1 MSWRSGRSADVAT
14 SPAVDAQ
21 AFAERA
27 TVERLTDACIKW
39 SAARARHRNAPG
51 VGVLRLQHVDR
62 RRVVRVD
69 VRGTAAGDDVGPRRG
84 AWVHERVERAAL
96 RGFDCD
102 EVGRLERSTHVRRAT
117 ACAARAP
124 SGCGSTS
131 CASASCASA
140 CCASTCRA
148 SACRASASCT
158 STRCASS
165 SCASSARASSA
176 RASSGCASAGRGV
189 PACRATI
196 NTDDRSPTR
205 HTHDRNDDDELSH
218 AGGVLH
224 LRPRRSPPP
233 VPNGPRRFP
242 AALTPCSRCPS
253 SCARC
258 SRGASTPSTS
268 TTRWP
273 APGTRWACSRRS

>member
-21 AFAERA
+21 AFPERA
-27 TVERLTDACIKW
+27 TVERLTDACIKR
-39 SAARARHRNAPG
+39 SAPRARHRNAPG

-84 AWVHERVERAAL
+84 AGVHERVERAAL

-117 ACAARAP
+117 ACAP
-124 SGCGSTS
+124 SGCVSTS
-131 CASASCASA
+131 CTSAS
-140 CCASTCRA
+140 CASTCRA
-148 SACRASASCT
+148 SSSCTSASCTSASRASASCT

-165 SCASSARASSA
+165 SCASSA